1 MGWVVPGL
9 SSPQIMYC
17 HEHESIAMMEAL
29 LEGIMSSP
37 PSSVRISIDNGAE
50 SDQEELAQLG
60 QRLRRDIQNLD
71 VEAVE
76 FVRDGAAPAGAKGDP
91 LTMASLAV
99 TLAPVVLK
107 PLFDMLQNWTA
118 RHNNSTVTIEMGSDK
133 LTMTGSPSKE
143 QLAVIQAV
151 LQKHQQG

>member
-1 MGWVVPGL
+1 
-9 SSPQIMYC
+9 
-17 HEHESIAMMEAL
+17 
-29 LEGIMSSP
+29 MSSP
-37 PSSVRISIDNGAE
+37 PSSVRISIDGGTE

-60 QRLRRDIQNLD
+60 QRLRRDIQELD

-76 FVRDGAAPAGAKGDP
+76 FVREGAAPAGAKGDP

-99 TLAPVVLK
+99 TLAPIVLK

-133 LTMTGSPSKE
+133 LTMTGSPSKD

-151 LQKHQQG
+151 LQKHQQA

>member
-1 MGWVVPGL
+1 
-9 SSPQIMYC
+9 
-17 HEHESIAMMEAL
+17 MMEAL